1 LVEGDYTGLVD
12 AREQMLKVL
21 AYLQP
26 EELQR
31 GFEQD
36 LESFTI
42 AASMGVPS
50 LANLRGVAM
59 VDEDDESQID
69 ALWDC
74 LDLVKKQ
81 VGKSVEWR
89 VQGRSI
95 ILEAA
100 TRIPSHMVVEG
111 DIVPALSL
119 ASLFD

>member
-1 LVEGDYTGLVD
+1 
-12 AREQMLKVL
+12 MLKVL

>member
-1 LVEGDYTGLVD
+1 VD

-31 GFEQD
+31 GFDQD

-42 AASMGVPS
+42 AASLGIPS

-59 VDEDDESQID
+59 VDEDDESQVD
-69 ALWDC
+69 ALWDY
-74 LDLVKKQ
+74 LNLVKEQ

-95 ILEAA
+95 IVEAA
-100 TRIPSHMVVEG
+100 TRIPSHMVVEA
-111 DIVPALSL
+111 DIIPAQPL
-119 ASLFD
+119 AFLFDRKRR